1 MTDEKIKQFL
11 QKDFNNFVDRINKQ
25 KTLKPDLQIAEIN
38 KNIIPNNHTN
48 EIRNSNANN
57 VINNNNTVITAPSNH
72 TYRQLEKSIQSLPN
86 NKENE
91 DNQPI
96 TRYNNKRKPVYDL
109 ENVLYFNPLTQQL
122 ESPYKRPRTNK
133 FNLDKLKVT
142 DYTKDYF
149 SEQRK
154 R

>member
-11 QKDFNNFVDRINKQ
+11 QKDFNNFVDKINKQ
-25 KTLKPDLQIAEIN
+25 KTLKIDLQIAEIN
-38 KNIIPNNHTN
+38 RHTLPNNHTN
-48 EIRNSNANN
+48 QVRNSSANN
-57 VINNNNTVITAPSNH
+57 VINNSNTVITAPSNP
-72 TYRQLEKSIQSLPN
+72 TYRSLEKSIENLPN

-91 DNQPI
+91 DNQP
-96 TRYNNKRKPVYDL
+96 TNKNKRKPVYDL

-133 FNLDKLKVT
+133 YNLDKLKVT